1 MEFKIATASD
11 TEAVK
16 DLWAYCFEPADNPF
30 FQYYFTKAYEPENT
44 VVGYEQGELVS
55 MVHLRQYKLNVRGA
69 AVPVSYMV
77 GVATAPTARRGGV
90 GAKLLVSSLEELRR
104 RGQGLTILMP
114 SKAAFYQQ
122 YGWDLYAHQWT
133 RTMALD
139 ELRPLTERT
148 LHFGRL
154 RSADEWMKLAPVY
167 EAYTKGLC
175 GYAIR
180 GEKEWRRLIE
190 SWLAENVQI
199 AYVQDEVGRIEGYG
213 AFKLGEPTIPMS
225 ELVYGTRR
233 GQRAVLNYVY
243 NHRSQ
248 GSSIW
253 WNEGIHDEGYLFHP
267 NAKEGYG
274 TMPFM
279 MSRIVDV
286 PLAFA
291 QVPAAR
297 AALAQAAAATTVND
311 ERTITFTLAVTDSL
325 ADWNQGTYQVTV
337 DGTGKATA
345 TKTSEDVVAD
355 AEATITIGGLSLLLM
370 GRLSASELVFEGKLQ
385 ATDDVSKTL
394 DTLYPKQK
402 MYINEWW

>member
-55 MVHLRQYKLNVRGA
+55 MVHLRQYTLNVRGV

-90 GAKLLVSSLEELRR
+90 GAKLLTSSLEELRR
-104 RGQGLTILMP
+104 RGQGITILMP

-148 LHFGRL
+148 LHFGRV
-154 RSADEWMKLAPVY
+154 RSADEWTKLAPVY
-167 EAYTKGLC
+167 ESYTKDLC

-199 AYVQDEVGRIEGYG
+199 AYVHDDAGHIEGYG

-225 ELVYGTRR
+225 ELVYRTRR

-253 WNEGIHDEGYLFHP
+253 WNEGLHDEGYLFHP

-286 PLAFA
+286 PLAFD
-291 QVPAAR
+291 QVPASKDAFEMS
-297 AALAQAAAATTVND
+297 AVETTVNGKPA
-311 ERTITFTLAVTDSL
+311 ITFTLNVTDSL
-325 ADWNQGTYQVTV
+325 AVWNHGAYQVAV
-337 DGTGKATA
+337 DATGKATA
-345 TKTSEDVVAD
+345 TKTSDEVATNAD
-355 AEATITIGGLSLLLM
+355 ATITVGGLSLLLM
-370 GRLSASELVFEGKLQ
+370 GRLDAEELVFEGKLQ
-385 ATDDVSKTL
+385 ADEAVVKTL
-394 DTLYPKQK
+394 EKLYPKQK